1 MNDSLL
7 VEMIKKHEGFSAKP
21 YQDIVGKTT
30 IGWGRNLSDI
40 GISKNEALILL
51 ENDISA
57 VFSDLDRMLPWWRS
71 MTENRWDGK
80 K

>member
-1 MNDSLL
+1 M
-7 VEMIKKHEGFSAKP
+7 
-21 YQDIVGKTT
+21 
-30 IGWGRNLSDI
+30 SDI